1 MMRVNQLRVLALLLS
16 VLLATSCVMIPHND
30 SDCDPA
36 FPAAASVRDLNKMG
50 DLRADFLWR
59 HASKV
64 GVLSA
69 PVVAGCV
76 VYIAGDSHV
85 YALDAASGNPL
96 WSYEIDEEWPAE
108 LAAADGMVYV
118 GTHDGKV
125 YALDAVSG
133 RLLWLYGTG
142 AWTYAP
148 AVADGVVYVSTH
160 NSVHALSGASGELY
174 WRSWASW
181 VDSPPAG
188 GRRHRLRCHR

>member
-50 DLRADFLWR
+50 DLRAGHISGATPQKWV
-59 HASKV
+59 SV
-64 GVLSA
+64 SA

-148 AVADGVVYVSTH
+148 AVADGVVYSTH

-188 GRRHRLRCHR
+188 GRRHRRCHR